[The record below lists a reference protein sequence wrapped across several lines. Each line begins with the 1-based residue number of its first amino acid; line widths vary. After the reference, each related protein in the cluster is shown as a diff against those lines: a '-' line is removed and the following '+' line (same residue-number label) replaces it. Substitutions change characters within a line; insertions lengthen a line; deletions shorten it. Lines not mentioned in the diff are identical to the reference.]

1 MWWRFLFCLSLSVAS
16 APILTRM
23 LDASKS
29 PVINLV
35 DVTVIALGI
44 IIAIISSVYAI
55 RGKIGNP
62 KSSDS

>member
-1 MWWRFLFCLSLSVAS
+1 
-16 APILTRM
+16 M